1 MIARILYRE
10 TVQGVLNYV
19 FGKENR
25 MILGFQN
32 TYSEFDTDTGLFG
45 NILYGLGQRKK
56 SPKRYAHITLN
67 LPHGEHLENTKFYEV
82 AKEYMEQMGYGEQ
95 PYVVVRHDDTKHE
108 HIHIVSTS
116 IMDDGSSIN
125 LSHDYRR
132 NVATQKYLEKTYGLS
147 PSPETRSERQLPIY
161 RLPEL
166 QFSTDDGNGNRFYL
180 QEVLNSTFQKY
191 NIRSID
197 ELKILLEPYHIV
209 IKQSINEN
217 GRVGVAYGLNNQKQY
232 KTRFIDG
239 YQVHPKLSGP
249 KIKAVFE
256 RKRKSKLL
264 PMHKKRLEKQL
275 STTMKLF
282 ESIRYEDLPDILKTY
297 QNIDCEL
304 QYDRKQRPI
313 GLTLYDKSGYVFN
326 QAEIGLGMDFTN
338 HPKLSDTHESQT
350 YINSQSDQYML
361 EIRKLIKNAFI
372 ESYLASDKRIHLL
385 SEFVMTKNLKDLLPH
400 IANSKSYTFLNFYS
414 GKNGSQA
421 LLKTLRQEFDGAR
434 NKLAVS
440 QSKQEI
446 KALEEKVTLFNKVME
461 ISAFET
467 INDSN
472 IPFHLLQSL
481 GLKYANGGLSFINS
495 NAYSVSMPMEKLLIP
510 KTSSSFVSTGF
521 INQNEKVLEML
532 TEITQSKSTDLKAT
546 SFFLPMMFPEL
557 YDVMKPEHRVRF
569 EELSL
574 KAYHQKA
581 EQLHTLYEKSPADY
595 IKLFNAKGFYFKRK
609 ENAIHIGSIYSQ
621 SPVTASLDQKTQA
634 YLNSKKQLNSLL
646 TKQIKIIGQIQD
658 NAQGQLKNL
667 WVTYLVELK
676 LYYKAAY
683 MMVYDGVH
691 PNLHQEVIEYHL
703 GEGLREKLLEVSNQ
717 KINRELSAVLRKCAY
732 AFSSILG
739 NKDYLEE
746 EAFNGFKDELTD
758 YSKHRGVFM

>member
-32 TYSEFDTDTGLFG
+32 TYSEFDTDTRLFG

-67 LPHGEHLENTKFYEV
+67 LPHGEHLENTEFYEV

-108 HIHIVSTS
+108 HIHIVSTT
-116 IMDDGSSIN
+116 ITDDGNSIN

-132 NVATQKYLEKTYGLS
+132 NVATQKHLEKTFGLS
-147 PSPETRSERQLPIY
+147 PSPETRSARQLPIH

-191 NIRSID
+191 NIRSVG
-197 ELKILLEPYHIV
+197 ELKMLLKPYHIV
-209 IKQSINEN
+209 IKQSVNEN

-249 KIKAVFE
+249 KIKAFFE
-256 RKRKSKLL
+256 HNRKSKLL

-275 STTMKLF
+275 ATTMKLF
-282 ESIRYEDLPDILKTY
+282 KSIRYDDLPDILNTY
-297 QNIDCEL
+297 QNIDSEL
-304 QYDRKQRPI
+304 HYDRKQKPI

-326 QAEIGLGMDFTN
+326 HAEIGLGIDFTN
-338 HPKLSDTHESQT
+338 HPKLSDKEDSQT
-350 YINSQSDQYML
+350 YINALGTQFML
-361 EIRKLIKNAFI
+361 EVRKLIKNAFI
-372 ESYLASDKRIHLL
+372 ESYLASDKRNHLL

-414 GKNGSQA
+414 GKNGNQM

-446 KALEEKVTLFNKVME
+446 IALEEKVMLFNKVLE

-467 INDSN
+467 MNDSN

-495 NAYSVSMPMEKLLIP
+495 NAHSVSMPMEKLLIP
-510 KTSSSFVSTGF
+510 KTSNSYISTGF
-521 INQNEKVLEML
+521 ISQNDKVLEML
-532 TEITQSKSTDLKAT
+532 TEVNQSKSNELKAT

-557 YDVMKPEHRVRF
+557 YDSMKPEHRVRF

-581 EQLHTLYEKSPADY
+581 EQFHMPYEKSPADY
-595 IKLFNAKGFYFKRK
+595 IKLFNAKGFYFERK

-621 SPVTASLDQKTQA
+621 SPVTIPLAQKTQS
-634 YLNSKKQLNSLL
+634 YLNSIKQVDSLL
-646 TKQIKIIGQIQD
+646 TQQNKIIGKIQ
-658 NAQGQLKNL
+658 NSAQGQLKNL
-667 WVTYLVELK
+667 WVTQLVELK
-676 LYYKAAY
+676 LYDKAAY
-683 MMVYDGVH
+683 IMVHDGVH
-691 PNLHQEVIEYHL
+691 PSLHNEVMEHHL
-703 GEGLREKLLEVSNQ
+703 DEGLREKILEVSNQ
-717 KINRELSAVLRKCAY
+717 KINRELSAVLRKSAY
-732 AFSSILG
+732 ALSAILG
-739 NKDYLEE
+739 GKDYVEE

-758 YSKHRGVFM
+758 YSKRRGVFM